1 VTAKLL
7 GDAEQPLKCFDA
19 EAHAFR
25 GAFLRAASIRLPPES
40 GEAERQ
46 SKPQVLSP

>member
-1 VTAKLL
+1 M
-7 GDAEQPLKCFDA
+7 FDA

-25 GAFLRAASIRLPPES
+25 GAFLRSFHPTPPES